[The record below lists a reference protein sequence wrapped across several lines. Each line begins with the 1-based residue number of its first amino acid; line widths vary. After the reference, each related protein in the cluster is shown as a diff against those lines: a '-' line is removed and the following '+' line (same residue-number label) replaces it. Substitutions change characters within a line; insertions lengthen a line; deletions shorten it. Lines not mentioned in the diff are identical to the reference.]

1 MRLHRSTVA
10 VAATVLSLAG
20 GTGAAWACTGGP
32 GDPGK
37 WTTTGSTT
45 TGSTTTPGTTTTTAT
60 TDAVRHARRHSHKT
74 RHSRRHARRT

>member
-10 VAATVLSLAG
+10 VAATVLSLAS
-20 GTGAAWACTGGP
+20 GTGVAWACTGGP

-37 WTTTGSTT
+37 WTTTGTTT
-45 TGSTTTPGTTTTTAT
+45 TGSTTTTAT

-74 RHSRRHARRT
+74 RHSRRHTRRV